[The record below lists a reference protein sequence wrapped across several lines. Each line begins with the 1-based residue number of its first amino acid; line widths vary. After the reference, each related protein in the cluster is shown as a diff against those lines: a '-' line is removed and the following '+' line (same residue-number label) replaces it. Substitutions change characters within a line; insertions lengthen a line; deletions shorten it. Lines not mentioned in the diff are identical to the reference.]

1 MYSLTFTEYRI
12 LCYSVLCES
21 YSLNNAHPVQELEG
35 GPPAPWKLHE
45 EEGDTLLTLTR
56 EYENEHIQVFVSAE
70 DQVRRI
76 GGI

>member
-1 MYSLTFTEYRI
+1 M
-12 LCYSVLCES
+12 
-21 YSLNNAHPVQELEG
+21 QELEG